1 MPIKINDV
9 KLTYNSKDPN
19 AFDAINGVNFTIEDG
34 DFIAI
39 VGKTGSGK
47 STLIQTF
54 NGLLLPNEGYVRV
67 DDFIISGKKK
77 LVKELLKKETK
88 EVNKLNKKLFLLKK
102 KVGIVFQFPE
112 YQLFSETILKDVMF
126 GPKNFGFKNEEA
138 KQIAIES
145 LNKVGID
152 ESFYDKSPFEL
163 SGGEKRRVGIAD
175 IIAIQPDILVLD
187 EPTVGLDSNG
197 KEEIMNMVNEIH
209 KLGKTIVVVTHNM
222 DLVMNYCNK
231 VFVLDNGKLVKET
244 TPNELFNSSNLE
256 EYSLEEPTLYK
267 FKKLLK
273 EKGFTADFNKIK
285 NFDSLI
291 EQISRGLKK

>member
-1 MPIKINDV
+1 MPIKINNV

-19 AFDAINGVNFTIEDG
+19 AFDALNGVNFTIEDG

-77 LVKELLKKETK
+77 IVKELLKKETK
-88 EVNKLNKKLFLLKK
+88 EVNKINKKLFLLKK

-231 VFVLDNGKLVKET
+231 VFVLDDGKLVKET

-256 EYSLEEPTLYK
+256 EYSLEEPTFYK

-273 EKGFTADFNKIK
+273 GGGFEADFNKIK
-285 NFDSLI
+285 DYDSLI

>member
-152 ESFYDKSPFEL
+152 ESFYDKSPFE
-163 SGGEKRRVGIAD
+163 
-175 IIAIQPDILVLD
+175 
-187 EPTVGLDSNG
+187 
-197 KEEIMNMVNEIH
+197 
-209 KLGKTIVVVTHNM
+209 
-222 DLVMNYCNK
+222 
-231 VFVLDNGKLVKET
+231 
-244 TPNELFNSSNLE
+244 
-256 EYSLEEPTLYK
+256 
-267 FKKLLK
+267 
-273 EKGFTADFNKIK
+273 
-285 NFDSLI
+285 
-291 EQISRGLKK
+291 